1 MRKWGIML
9 VFICLLCIAGM
20 PQVQAAA
27 DLYVEAEAGID
38 NKAKYSLGLPLQLT
52 VTNNGDDFS
61 GDLVLNISQF
71 YNAGNGRVI
80 KFDIA
85 SGETKT
91 LHVYLDGFSD
101 QYNSGSTPPQMFYF
115 YEGDWKDGDIV
126 PFEGDKSVIPQFYL
140 PDVYMIFT
148 LTKEADRLNGLYQL
162 NQQSTTTVEIFQLQD
177 VHNFTFPS
185 DVRGLQMA
193 NALLIDE
200 VSITDLEETQQQA
213 LLSWVRQGGTVVFG
227 NHPQGDVAAGVLQ
240 PYLPLVVTDDTAT
253 ISTKVFDKL
262 SPTPF
267 KDEALTIHYGQL
279 QEHAQSIL
287 ASEGQVVIA
296 ERAVGSGKIIQT
308 TFSIGAAPFATA
320 EGFDDVWSAIL
331 KPSAITLTN
340 PASAGQGL
348 HNTSIVSLNELFP
361 SFEVSVS
368 KIVLIIL
375 LYIIVIGPV
384 LYIILKRADRR
395 EQAWWIIPT
404 VAIIVS
410 VGIFVVSAKDRIM
423 QPQMQ
428 QSAVYKV
435 NEDGSVSGQYVQS
448 LLTNRAGDF
457 TFETDSNTTINA
469 IGSPGDLSEIYKH
482 AIVEESI
489 SNSTMTL
496 RNMNYWS
503 TQTVMGQ
510 TQLQQIGSFDYD
522 VTFKDGIIS
531 GTVTNNFDVTMQDVA
546 FLVGLN
552 QYTIGTFAPGETKDV
567 NEKVSEKILTAPY
580 MNQNAYYDAE
590 SSEEVA
596 QYRRE
601 ALIDYARQL
610 AQDEKKPILVGWS
623 DVATVP
629 LTLAGNSEQDAINVF
644 SQSVSIEQLATE
656 TTQLQSKDMIANV
669 YSGSSNGWYEL
680 IDPTTQLY
688 YLEQGTFDVV
698 YTFPKIADD
707 MTWKN
712 LAMTDIPKE
721 LQLKVYNHEK
731 GMSEEIDE
739 TFTVTDLTPYMSDQS
754 TIQFELTVEKSTQ
767 PEYTLPQFTVEGVL
781 HHD

>member
-9 VFICLLCIAGM
+9 VFICLLCIVGM
-20 PQVQAAA
+20 PKVQAAA

-61 GDLVLNISQF
+61 GDLILNISQF

-126 PFEGDKSVIPQFYL
+126 PFEGDKSVIPQFYS
-140 PDVYMIFT
+140 PDTYMIFT

-162 NQQSTTTVEIFQLQD
+162 NQQSTTTVEIFPLQD

-240 PYLPLVVTDDTAT
+240 PYLPLAVTDETAT

-262 SPTPF
+262 STTPF
-267 KDEALTIHYGQL
+267 KDEPLTIHYGQL
-279 QEHAQSIL
+279 QEQAQSVL

-320 EGFDDVWSAIL
+320 EGFDDVLSAML

-340 PASAGQGL
+340 PASVGQGL
-348 HNTSIVSLNELFP
+348 HNSSIVSLNELFP

-375 LYIIVIGPV
+375 LYIIMIGPV

-435 NEDGSVSGQYVQS
+435 NEDGSASGQYVQA

-469 IGSPGDLSEIYKH
+469 VGSPGNLSEIYKH

-522 VTFKDGIIS
+522 LTFKDGVVS

-546 FLVGLN
+546 LLVGLN
-552 QYTIGTFAPGETKDV
+552 QYTVGTFAPGETKDV

-590 SSEEVA
+590 SSEEVV

-610 AQDEKKPILVGWS
+610 AQDDKKPILVGWS

-669 YSGSSNGWYEL
+669 YSGHSNSWYEL
-680 IDPTTQLY
+680 IDPAKQLY

-698 YTFPKIADD
+698 YTFPEIADD

-712 LAMTDIPKE
+712 LVMTDIPKE
-721 LQLKVYNHEK
+721 LQVKVYNHEK

-739 TFTVTDLTPYMSDQS
+739 TFTVEDLTPYMSDHS
-754 TIQFELTVEKSTQ
+754 TIQFEVTLEESTQ
-767 PEYTLPQFTVEGVL
+767 SEYTLPQFSVEGVL
-781 HHD
+781 NND